1 MHKHFIVSLELVA
14 ATLRQQR
21 CNYQGQ
27 QMIEKVFGLLAVACA
42 AIQFIPY
49 IYDTLKGHTQ
59 PQRAAWLIWFA
70 LGGVIF
76 FTQLAEGARAS
87 LWVTCMHMTGNLTIF
102 LLAIKRGYGRFT
114 KRDAMSLGIAGLGL
128 ILWALTKQPTIALI
142 IAIGVDSI
150 GAALVAT
157 KAYRDPHS
165 ETLSTWVF
173 AGLAG
178 LCATFAVGSLQQPIL
193 LAYPLYVVL
202 NCSVT
207 SLTIIF
213 RKRIVPRLQE
223 LEEELEREIA
233 VGFDMDSEA

>member
-1 MHKHFIVSLELVA
+1 
-14 ATLRQQR
+14 
-21 CNYQGQ
+21 
-27 QMIEKVFGLLAVACA
+27 MIERVFGLFAVACA

-49 IYDTLKGHTQ
+49 IYDTIKGHTQ
-59 PQRAAWLIWFA
+59 PQRVAWLIWFA

-76 FTQLAEGARAS
+76 FSQLAEGASAS
-87 LWVTCMHMTGNLTIF
+87 LWVTCMHMAGNLTIF
-102 LLAIKRGYGRFT
+102 LLAIKRGYGTFT
-114 KRDAMSLGIAGLGL
+114 KRDALSLAIAALGL
-128 ILWALTKQPTIALI
+128 VLWALTKEPTVALV

-150 GAALVAT
+150 GAGLVAV

-178 LCATFAVGSLQQPIL
+178 LCATFAVGSLQRPIL

-202 NCSVT
+202 NCSIT
-207 SLTIIF
+207 SLTIIT

-223 LEEELEREIA
+223 IEAA
-233 VGFDMDSEA
+233 VGFDMDAEA